1 MLKFFRHIVVIFC
14 VFTGT
19 VLPQLVSNDNLVWPK
34 PPEKS
39 RIKFLYSFSS
49 KDDFGISKSLFKKF
63 VEFLFGQEKEISHL
77 ERPQSIAVNSKGEL
91 FITDIG
97 LKGIH
102 FFNIEEKEYK
112 FIRSWGENSFV
123 SPVGIAVNN
132 DDDIFICDSGI
143 RKIIVLDRDLDFKYV
158 FKEGLI
164 RPTGIKIRN
173 DSVYVTDTGANQII
187 IFNLEGK
194 ELRRIGGR
202 GDTAGSFNYPV
213 HLCLDNSKST
223 YTNSLYVVDAMNFRI
238 QVLNKAGMFIK
249 GFGRLGNGMGD
260 FARPK
265 GIALDSDGHIY
276 VVDALF
282 DVVQIFDQ
290 NGQVLL
296 AFGGSGSR
304 KGNFYLPAD
313 ILIDNQ
319 DRIYIVDS
327 GNRRIQVFQ
336 YLK

>member
-1 MLKFFRHIVVIFC
+1 MAN
-14 VFTGT
+14 
-19 VLPQLVSNDNLVWPK
+19 SDSLVWPK

-49 KDDFGISKSLFKKF
+49 KDDFGISKSFFKKL
-63 VEFLFGQEKEISHL
+63 VEFFFGEEKEISHL
-77 ERPQSIAVNSKGEL
+77 ERPQSIAVNNRGEL

-97 LKGIH
+97 LKGVH

-112 FIRSWGENSFV
+112 FIKKWGENFFK

-164 RPTGIKIRN
+164 RPTSIKIRN
-173 DSVYVTDTGANQII
+173 DSVYVSDTGANQII

-194 ELRRIGGR
+194 ELQRIGGR
-202 GDTAGSFNYPV
+202 GSAAGNFNFPV
-213 HLCLDNSKST
+213 HLSLGNPKTSYANSV
-223 YTNSLYVVDAMNFRI
+223 YVVDAMNFRV
-238 QVLNKAGMFIK
+238 QVFSKDGRHIK
-249 GFGRLGNGMGD
+249 SFGRLGNSIGD

-290 NGQVLL
+290 SGQVLL
-296 AFGGSGSR
+296 AFGGSGSG
-304 KGNFYLPAD
+304 KGNFYLPTD